1 MRQRSGDRKCG
12 TCRGQDDVLFEDYQN
27 LIKLLDESSAQV
39 ANLLDI
45 HNQVLKDVLNIRNDN
60 DMVQWI
66 YIERTTEFL
75 AQILIATDV
84 ILLNLKESVE
94 RDSLTG
100 LYNRL
105 TLERML
111 PKLWTNAQTSK
122 TPIMVAILD
131 LDNFKDVNDDYG
143 HMVGNELLR
152 EISSIIKKN
161 LRDGDVVMM
170 YGGEELIILLPE
182 TDGNGAKKPLERI
195 RKRIEDGVFTEAKIK
210 VTASIGAAAYPDNRP
225 LSVDEIIE
233 FVDAMYEAKARGKN
247 RLVFYSQLD
256 SKK

>member
-1 MRQRSGDRKCG
+1 M
-12 TCRGQDDVLFEDYQN
+12 
-27 LIKLLDESSAQV
+27 IKLLDESSAQA

-66 YIERTTEFL
+66 YIERATEFL
-75 AQILIATDV
+75 AQILIAADV
-84 ILLNLKESVE
+84 LLLNLKESVE
-94 RDSLTG
+94 RDPLTG

-105 TLERML
+105 ALKKML

-122 TPIMVAILD
+122 TPIVVAMLD
-131 LDNFKDVNDDYG
+131 LDNFKDVNDGYG
-143 HMVGNELLR
+143 HMVGDEFLR

-161 LRDGDVVMM
+161 LRDGDVVMR
-170 YGGEELIILLPE
+170 YGGEEFIILLPE

-195 RKRIEDGVFTEAKIK
+195 RKRIEDEAFTEARIKI
-210 VTASIGAAAYPDNRP
+210 TASIGAAAYPDDRP

-233 FVDAMYEAKARGKN
+233 FADAAMYEAKARGKN